1 MGVQISLFDDLPDF
15 DPVPTAPATVYAEP
29 NASHDH
35 LLIESGGHDYV
46 FVNMGSVV
54 TFGHFSGPTVELYAR
69 ALRTI
74 GNYCLN
80 QAQRLE
86 TLNDPPF

>member
-1 MGVQISLFDDLPDF
+1 MGVQISLFDELPDNE
-15 DPVPTAPATVYAEP
+15 PVETHPATIHAER
-29 NASHDH
+29 H

-46 FVNMGSVV
+46 FINMGSVV
-54 TFGHFSGPTVELYAR
+54 TFGHFSGPTVELYAQDLR
-69 ALRTI
+69 AI
-74 GNYCLN
+74 GNYCLT